1 MSSWFRYMIQEVSS
15 SGKVTRSALAGEFQ
29 LWENDGGGQC
39 GTTDSN
45 CDDEITT
52 ISPGRHPRI
61 EIDFFASTM
70 GITSALGQ
78 RPGNAPTPYPLSDN
92 EPISYCGNY
101 TYDTMCIRAKW
112 TELVK

>member
-1 MSSWFRYMIQEVSS
+1 MLRDRARLCMKLNYTADVPKE
-15 SGKVTRSALAGEFQ
+15 
-29 LWENDGGGQC
+29 
-39 GTTDSN
+39 
-45 CDDEITT
+45 
-52 ISPGRHPRI
+52 PHPI